1 MGSSI
6 DSAVVAMATQTTA
19 KVQGH
24 CDADVS
30 SYTLAFTALCLI
42 PILFIVVGAYFRGRE
57 TTAHTFLLKGF
68 RMFALSCGLIGS
80 WLTILFRHRRPRDD
94 LEGVYEII
102 LSDLD
107 DDDDGD
113 GFGPGE
119 IGAPTDD
126 FMAGQCTPEEGYQ
139 VDKSAI
145 EKLVKEKLA
154 KIQKRE

>member
-68 RMFALSCGLIGS
+68 RMFALSCGLIAIGAFAMP
-80 WLTILFRHRRPRDD
+80 ILCLHYVDN
-94 LEGVYEII
+94 
-102 LSDLD
+102 DLD

-139 VDKSAI
+139 VDKSAM

-154 KIQKRE
+154 KIQKRQ